1 MLDSGSSPIK
11 NSNQFNIDK
20 LNCDVNKLNLRKKKY
35 TMTTRM
41 RREGLQIE
49 IEDVDQDSA
58 RKIDNPSILSKG
70 YNFIK
75 QNVW

>member
-49 IEDVDQDSA
+49 IEDVD
-58 RKIDNPSILSKG
+58 
-70 YNFIK
+70 
-75 QNVW
+75 

>member
-11 NSNQFNIDK
+11 NSNQFNIDR

-58 RKIDNPSILSKG
+58 RKVENPSILSKG